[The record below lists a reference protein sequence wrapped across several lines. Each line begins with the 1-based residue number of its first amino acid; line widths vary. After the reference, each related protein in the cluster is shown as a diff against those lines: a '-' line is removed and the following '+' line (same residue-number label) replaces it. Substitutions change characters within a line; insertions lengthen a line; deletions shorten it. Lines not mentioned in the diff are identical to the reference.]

1 MVTGIYAAI
10 LAILIVWLS
19 LQVIKLR
26 RANRVRFGDGN
37 VAELQAAIRAQGNAT
52 EYIPVSLLLLLLLE
66 LGGAHWSLIHLGGII
81 LVAGRVIHARGL
93 LTNSLRLRVLGMQIT
108 FLVIVALAI
117 ANLVYA
123 AMMLF

>member
-26 RANRVRFGDGN
+26 RANRVRFGDGD
-37 VAELQAAIRAQGNAT
+37 VSELQAAIRAQGNAT